1 MKKIFSIKFF
11 SFFSLLF
18 LTAFLFLFS
27 YKLLYAKSVL
37 EQINEERVRIV
48 QSVLPGVVT
57 IMAEKET
64 PKIRGAIPPIPF
76 GLPMPK
82 AQPQDALGSG
92 FIAKVDWKKKYIYII
107 TNNHVVE
114 NAKKIKVLFPNKLF
128 ISGKII
134 GRDKISDIAIIGVPF
149 KYGIEKYASKH
160 TLRLGDSDRLRVG
173 ESVIAIGSP
182 LGFKG
187 TVTTGI
193 VSALDRSFP
202 DHPGIG
208 FIQTDAAINP
218 GNSGGPLINVKGEVI
233 GINTAI
239 IAGSEGIGFAVPI
252 NQAKWVMNE
261 ILKYGKVR
269 RSRLGIV
276 IQDLDPNLVRYF
288 KISNGVIVSQVLKGS
303 PAEKAGIKPGDIIL
317 AVNGRTIKS
326 SVDAVRYITQNPPGT
341 KLTLTILRN
350 NKKLTIPVVTGGYDT
365 ASGSV
370 YSSDIKALENKYG
383 LMVIPLTDEIKRQ
396 YGLTG
401 LRYGVVV
408 YAIKRGSVADM
419 AGLRVGDIILQVDRN
434 PVKTP
439 EQFWKMIELARKRGA
454 DGVLLYIQRGN
465 TRYFRT
471 LPILK

>member
-1 MKKIFSIKFF
+1 MKRFLSSKFF
-11 SFFSLLF
+11 SFSLLF
-18 LTAFLFLFS
+18 LIAFLFLFS

-57 IMAEKET
+57 ITAEKSV
-64 PKIRGAIPPIPF
+64 PNVRGGMPPIPF
-76 GLPMPK
+76 NLPIPK
-82 AQPQDALGSG
+82 PRPQEALGSG
-92 FIAKVDWKKKYIYII
+92 FIVKIDWNKKFIYII

-134 GRDKISDIAIIGVPF
+134 GRDRISDIAIVAVPF
-149 KYGIEKYASKH
+149 KYGIEKYASRHILK
-160 TLRLGDSDRLRVG
+160 LGNSDSLNVG

-187 TVTTGI
+187 TVTAGI
-193 VSALDRSFP
+193 VSALNRDFP
-202 DHPGIG
+202 DHPGVG

-269 RSRLGIV
+269 RSRLGII
-276 IQDLDPNLVRYF
+276 IQDLSPDLVRYF
-288 KISNGVIVSQVLKGS
+288 KISNGVIISQVLRGS
-303 PAEKAGIKPGDIIL
+303 PAEKAGLKPGDIIL
-317 AVNGRTIKS
+317 AVNNKVVKS

-341 KLTLTILRN
+341 KLTLIILRD
-350 NKKLTIPVVTGGYDT
+350 KKTIKVPVITGGYDT
-365 ASGSV
+365 ASASE
-370 YSSDIKALENKYG
+370 STSDIKNLESKYG
-383 LMVIPLTDEIKRQ
+383 LVVIPLTPEIQRQ
-396 YGLTG
+396 YGLEG
-401 LRYGVVV
+401 LSYGVVV
-408 YAIKRGSVADM
+408 YAIKRGSVAERT
-419 AGLRVGDIILQVDRN
+419 GLRVGDIILQVDKT

-439 EQFWKMIELARKRGA
+439 KQFWSIISKAEKSGKTA
-454 DGVLLYIQRGN
+454 VLIYMQRGN
-465 TRYFRT
+465 TRLFRT
-471 LPILK
+471 LPILR